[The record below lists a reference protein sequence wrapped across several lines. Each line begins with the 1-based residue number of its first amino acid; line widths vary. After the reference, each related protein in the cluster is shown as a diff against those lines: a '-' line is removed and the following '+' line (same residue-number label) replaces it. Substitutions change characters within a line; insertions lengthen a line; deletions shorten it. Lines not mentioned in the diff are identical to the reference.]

1 MQVEKSQFCKHH
13 SKNLFRQKS
22 SKDAKDKAMYEFNKF
37 RKIQDREYMSDFDKM
52 IDEVKRLSSQ

>member
-1 MQVEKSQFCKHH
+1 MDAYIDLNQLPILKDKG
-13 SKNLFRQKS
+13 KKS

-52 IDEVKRLSSQ
+52 IDEVKRLSS